1 MQKLELAAQHETE
14 ETKVPCKYLGVKIGD
29 HFEEDPEKWC
39 EYMHPSKSHATVWF
53 EFPGVLQGDAH
64 NEPLRV
70 SARANDLIGDN
81 PRTVPNNP
89 LRSSTSLG
97 LTFTVAFMQEVAKN
111 VASGA
116 TYQGIT
122 YEADRPDIKL
132 DVPNGGQDIQREP
145 VYWVLPGGRCVC
157 KSLLAF
163 AQLLPEE
170 LGEASTLEAYEA
182 AAEELD
188 FFFLGL
194 GPDAE
199 VEDFR
204 EAPGS
209 LAQRRWLDVNWR
221 VPDNEATLCWWIA
234 NISEQGWELFVGS
247 SSWGLSTVG
256 FHSKRWGLKS
266 NGAEL
271 CSKVASSACL
281 PIPPYGSQMFF
292 LWPPLCRMSGSW
304 EGRQEIPLW
313 SITLHRGFSNPSIL

>member
-1 MQKLELAAQHETE
+1 LH
-14 ETKVPCKYLGVKIGD
+14 
-29 HFEEDPEKWC
+29 
-39 EYMHPSKSHATVWF
+39 
-53 EFPGVLQGDAH
+53 GDAG

-70 SARANDLIGDN
+70 QARANDIIGDN
-81 PRTVPNNP
+81 PRTLPNNP

-111 VASGA
+111 MATDA

-132 DVPNGGQDIQREP
+132 EVPNGGQDIQREP

-163 AQLLPEE
+163 IHLPPEE

-182 AAEELD
+182 AAEEKD

-199 VEDFR
+199 VEDSR

-209 LAQRRWLDVNWR
+209 LVQRRWLDVDWR
-221 VPDNEATLCWWIA
+221 IPDNEAMPCWWIV
-234 NISEQGWELFVGS
+234 NISDQGRECFDGVFFMGS
-247 SSWGLSTVG
+247 
-256 FHSKRWGLKS
+256 
-266 NGAEL
+266 
-271 CSKVASSACL
+271 
-281 PIPPYGSQMFF
+281 
-292 LWPPLCRMSGSW
+292 
-304 EGRQEIPLW
+304 
-313 SITLHRGFSNPSIL
+313 LHGGIL